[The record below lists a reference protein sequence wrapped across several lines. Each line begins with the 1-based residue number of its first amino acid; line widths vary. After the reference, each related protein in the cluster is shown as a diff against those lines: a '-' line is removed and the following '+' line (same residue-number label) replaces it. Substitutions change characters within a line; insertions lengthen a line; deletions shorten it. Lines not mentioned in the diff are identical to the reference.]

1 MPLNTASCH
10 PTIYTTGNSSF
21 AVCHGHS
28 AKPEKHSAKGLPSV
42 TLSKE
47 LTTATVPANSVF
59 AECFLSGTRQKLCR
73 ELKTTLGKK
82 KSTSRSGNGHGT
94 FAECQILGT
103 RQSLVVCR
111 VSNFGPSA
119 NLSHLSC
126 VKLWTLGKACL
137 FAVCQSMNTRQ
148 SWPFCHV
155 KEGTLGKVAPFCRV
169 SKYGHSAKTV
179 PKSTEFGFFA
189 ECHRADTRQRCHFS
203 PRMHR
208 ILPRVYFAEWFT
220 AGTRQKAS
228 FPSVTLGK
236 DATNNQF
243 IWFGDNHD
251 HIQINITDSSQ

>member
-1 MPLNTASCH
+1 MPRVQAHRDRRRPRASSRVGALDVLPRRH
-10 PTIYTTGNSSF
+10 GGAATRYTTGNISF

-82 KSTSRSGNGHGT
+82 STLPNEIGHGT

-126 VKLWTLGKACL
+126 VKL
-137 FAVCQSMNTRQ
+137 
-148 SWPFCHV
+148 
-155 KEGTLGKVAPFCRV
+155 
-169 SKYGHSAKTV
+169 
-179 PKSTEFGFFA
+179 
-189 ECHRADTRQRCHFS
+189 
-203 PRMHR
+203 
-208 ILPRVYFAEWFT
+208 
-220 AGTRQKAS
+220 
-228 FPSVTLGK
+228 
-236 DATNNQF
+236 
-243 IWFGDNHD
+243 
-251 HIQINITDSSQ
+251 